1 MKKLTVILAVV
12 LVLCV
17 GAAVFITVWLNK
29 SGKPVEEP
37 TTTTTATTTEIPTEE
52 DTSESVSE
60 PTTVKE
66 EISKLDITYETTTV
80 FEARAVKRKFKN
92 QDDRFKLYK
101 QVLEATFN
109 TEVADVFFYDITHD
123 SLADMIVITPLYNEE
138 TGKAVGRII
147 QLFTVTK
154 ENTVTEIFR
163 DFGGIRSSGN
173 GISCYVTERDGE
185 DYLLIVKDE
194 LDGSVGKLSYSIFY
208 VKEDGKVITKASGQ
222 YSQSEDMD
230 YDSEAAFD
238 NYSAQAEA
246 QVNTAHTVLFDYHH
260 PKAVSSKID
269 VAFEGYFD

>member
-37 TTTTTATTTEIPTEE
+37 TTTTTATTTEIPPEE

-173 GISCYVTERDGE
+173 GISCYVTECDGE

-246 QVNTAHTVLFDYHH
+246 QVNAAHTVLFDYHH